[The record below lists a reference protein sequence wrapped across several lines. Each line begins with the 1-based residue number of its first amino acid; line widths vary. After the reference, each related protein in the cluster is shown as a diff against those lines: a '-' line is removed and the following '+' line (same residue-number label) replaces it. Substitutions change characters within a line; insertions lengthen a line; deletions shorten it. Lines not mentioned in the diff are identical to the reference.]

1 MDNGTSSGLDK
12 YDEAH
17 NVVRKQYDA
26 RLLTGQRN
34 NRPPPPAPAKAQFD
48 QFWQIYWSKG
58 NSPTA
63 IELKLFE
70 MAEDHLVQLHVSLA
84 HQYPGFTY
92 TVGWAAMN
100 RAYVEIMDED
110 TKLKDRLMLMER
122 VAKLEQSKTSSLLDF
137 DSTDG
142 KITLGSLGGGML
154 LTGTLALAGWSRRKK
169 NQR

>member
-1 MDNGTSSGLDK
+1 MRRTTSSVSSTKLDSSPVRRTTGLPL
-12 YDEAH
+12 
-17 NVVRKQYDA
+17 Q
-26 RLLTGQRN
+26 L
-34 NRPPPPAPAKAQFD
+34 PAKGLFD

-110 TKLKDRLMLMER
+110 TKLKERMVLMER

-142 KITLGSLGGGML
+142 KLTLGSLG
-154 LTGTLALAGWSRRKK
+154 RRHAC
-169 NQR
+169 